1 MNATLTY
8 NMATIADLAYRL
20 AHEINAKSSR
30 DHQRFAAQDLKEA
43 INNAAETINSL
54 CEGPGPTIEE
64 RREAKKLK
72 GIQRYETA
80 IAIPRGPGCLP
91 PSKGHKTRKR

>member
-72 GIQRYETA
+72 GIQRYEAA
-80 IAIPRGPGCLP
+80 IAIPRGPGCVP

>member
-20 AHEINAKSSR
+20 AHEINANSSR

-72 GIQRYETA
+72 GIQRYAAA
-80 IAIPRGPGCLP
+80 IAIPRGPGCVP

>member
-43 INNAAETINSL
+43 INEAASLINGL

-64 RREAKKLK
+64 RKAAKKLK
-72 GIQRYETA
+72 GIQHHATA

>member
-43 INNAAETINSL
+43 INEAASLINGL

-64 RREAKKLK
+64 RKAAKKLK
-72 GIQRYETA
+72 GIQRYATA